1 MGKEF
6 KDWVDEFVENG
17 ANPKDITNWPE
28 NAGGGSLTLQDFIDN
43 SFIVTPQE
51 LYAAC
56 NHRYF
61 NVDAFLQTLQDK
73 GLSRDYHTLFRIA
86 PYSFEEG
93 GRLYYATFFELTEA
107 GSGRYEFRIFNQV
120 ICTGDDTDYESLLT
134 FFTNN
139 KEAIEGGKIL
149 PTSGPGLGGFL
160 SESVFYLTT
169 QYDEDNSNTT
179 PPVYFSLKE
188 IKSWFKY

>member
-1 MGKEF
+1 MGKEL
-6 KDWVDEFVENG
+6 KDWIDEFVKNG
-17 ANPKDITNWPE
+17 ANPKNVPDWPE
-28 NAGGGSLTLQDFIDN
+28 NAGGGEMTLQDFIDN

-56 NHRYF
+56 NCMYF

-73 GLSRDYHTLFRIA
+73 GLSIDYHTQFMIA
-86 PYSFEEG
+86 QYSFKESG
-93 GRLYYATFFELTEA
+93 KYYDATFFRLTEA
-107 GSGRYEFRIFNQV
+107 GSGCYQFSIFNQV
-120 ICTGDDTDYESLLT
+120 ICTGDNYNYESLLT

-139 KEAIEGGKIL
+139 KEAIESVKIL
-149 PTSGPGLGGFL
+149 PTLGPGLSGFL

-169 QYDEDNSNTT
+169 QYDNSNAT